1 MCFELSRGKKSSRDF
16 RANSKAMRVW
26 KEKYYQKNDK
36 STSEND
42 GENIFEKKY
51 KAHKE
56 NLEAKPGLSESNI
69 KHIAMNKILI
79 AFAVS
84 GSVLLLLGYT
94 LGPEGCENSTIFEAI
109 GKLLFFMSMGGLG
122 LNVFILFISLFDDEF
137 STLIVLGWG
146 FLHAICW
153 FVCAMISVEALISDA
168 WCNGNGPSYDIGAG
182 F

>member
-26 KEKYYQKNDK
+26 KEKYYQNNDK

-69 KHIAMNKILI
+69 KPVSYTHLTLPTILL
-79 AFAVS
+79 V
-84 GSVLLLLGYT
+84 
-94 LGPEGCENSTIFEAI
+94 
-109 GKLLFFMSMGGLG
+109 
-122 LNVFILFISLFDDEF
+122 
-137 STLIVLGWG
+137 
-146 FLHAICW
+146 
-153 FVCAMISVEALISDA
+153 
-168 WCNGNGPSYDIGAG
+168 
-182 F
+182 

>member
-1 MCFELSRGKKSSRDF
+1 LSKGKKSSRDF
-16 RANSKAMRVW
+16 RTNSKAMRIW
-26 KEKYYQKNDK
+26 KEKYYKKTNSNTSNDNV
-36 STSEND
+36 ENV
-42 GENIFEKKY
+42 FEKKY

-56 NLEAKPGLSESNI
+56 KLEAKPSLPESNV

-84 GSVLLLLGYT
+84 GSVLLLLGYS
-94 LGPEGCENSTIFEAI
+94 LGPEGCENSTIFEAV
-109 GKLLFFMSMGGLG
+109 GKLLFFMSMGGICVNL
-122 LNVFILFISLFDDEF
+122 FILFISLFDNEF
-137 STLIVLGWG
+137 NSGIVLGWG
-146 FLHAICW
+146 FLHATCW